1 MDFNINLIFSD
12 CKCPLFTR
20 LGGGVAERGQCH
32 LFYRFFTSG
41 LPLVEFF
48 KKLAEILSEMGGTYF

>member
-1 MDFNINLIFSD
+1 MSPFYPF
-12 CKCPLFTR
+12 K
-20 LGGGVAERGQCH
+20 GGGGLPKGDNVT
-32 LFYRFFTSG
+32 FFFTVFFISG